1 MSFFKKLFSK
11 KEDEI
16 YNNEDFWNWF
26 SQNEKQFFNTVKKK
40 ANLEKD
46 FFNKLSPKLDK
57 VKTGIFFV
65 TGMFDDNTVELIF
78 SADGNIKTI
87 TFIEDLVLAAPA
99 ITGWKFTCLKQPLRV
114 EDVSITMADYNFNK
128 HNIYFYYEMETSF
141 PDEISITIVHNDY
154 NEENK
159 TAIINGCYIFL
170 DNFIGELNFVTTI
183 DNVDFIEKQNAKEKL
198 IPIEKL
204 KDYLIWREKEFVE
217 KYEGKKYNIENDG
230 HSVIEGVAENG
241 APIVAII
248 NTEILE
254 WDSKAS
260 HPWVVCVEIKYDG
273 KNNNGL
279 PDNKSMAF
287 FEKLQ
292 NEIEDILQAQDGY
305 LSIGRETSND
315 VREIYFACKD
325 FRKPSKVLYATINKH
340 KQDVQMDFSIYK
352 DKYWRTFDR
361 FTNIASEEEMDED

>member
-11 KEDEI
+11 KESDR

-26 SQNEKQFFNTVKKK
+26 LQNEKSFFNTVKKR

-46 FFNKLSPKLDK
+46 FFNKLSPKLDQ
-57 VKTGIFFV
+57 VKEGIYFV
-65 TGMFDDNTVELIF
+65 TGMFDDNTAELIF
-78 SADGNIKTI
+78 SADGDLKTI
-87 TFIEDLVLAAPA
+87 AFIEDLVKAAP
-99 ITGWKFTCLKQPLRV
+99 IINGWKFTCLKQPLSAA
-114 EDVSITMADYNFNK
+114 DVSIEYADFNFTK
-128 HNIYFYYEMETSF
+128 DNIYFYYETETAF
-141 PDEISITIVHNDY
+141 PDEINLTIVHNDY
-154 NEENK
+154 KEENK
-159 TAIINGCYIFL
+159 AAIINGCYIFL

-183 DNVDFIEKQNAKEKL
+183 DNVDFIEKQNAIEKL

-230 HSVIEGVAENG
+230 HSVIEGIAENG

-248 NTEILE
+248 NTEILD

-260 HPWVVCVEIKYDG
+260 HPWIVNIEIKYDG

-279 PDNKSMAF
+279 PDSKSMAF

-292 NEIEDILQAQDGY
+292 DEIENNLQAQDGY

-325 FRKPSKVLYATINKH
+325 FRKPSKVLYATIQKY
-340 KQDVQMDFSIYK
+340 KQDVEMDFSIYK
-352 DKYWRTFDR
+352 DKYWRTFNR
-361 FTNIASEEEMDED
+361 FTNISAEEEIDKE